1 MTSFGIIPRVLVVCG
16 GIAAAGGLLTG
27 CASSPGGIEP
37 MHVSSSK
44 YSGRS
49 CGALR
54 HHSQRIT
61 KEAQRIAGKVHERST
76 NDAIATGV
84 AIVLFWPAAFFVKG
98 DGPEAEEYA
107 RLLGERQA
115 IEEASKRKGCGIK
128 FEELK
133 SANSGRDPNKPKPNP
148 GHVIQ

>member
-1 MTSFGIIPRVLVVCG
+1 MSKSLFSAAPVCAALFLG
-16 GIAAAGGLLTG
+16 AAALGG

-37 MHVSSSK
+37 MQVSAGK
-44 YSGRS
+44 YTGQS

-54 HHSQRIT
+54 ARSRQIT
-61 KEAQRIAGKVHERST
+61 KEAQRVAGKVHDKST
-76 NDAIATGV
+76 NDAVAMGV
-84 AIVLFWPAAFFVKG
+84 ALVLFWPAAFFVKG

-115 IEEASKRKGCGIK
+115 IEKASKAKGCGIK
-128 FEELK
+128 FEPLQ